1 MKIEPFVKEVLEK
14 YDFDETA
21 MWDCHGTAVIYH
33 KVLEQIATKAGI
45 IFDQPFVCSAEP
57 DNIAVCVTGSA
68 QVEMKIVGR
77 AAKLEM
83 EMVEE
88 RTEWSIGEAAPK
100 NNKNSYPWAM
110 AEKRAKDRVIL
121 KLIGLHGFVYSEQE
135 ADEFKEE
142 RPDNVKG
149 SVVKAKKAFKTFFEE
164 VAACEDTDQLDAFLI
179 ASKPLIER
187 FLIVIPEY
195 MAGGGDVPSYED
207 RINQQ
212 RINISNAKFE
222 KEQ

>member
-1 MKIEPFVKEVLEK
+1 MKIEPFVKEVLKK
-14 YDFDETA
+14 YGFDEKA

-45 IFDQPFVCSAEP
+45 EFDQPYVCCNAL
-57 DNIAVCVTGSA
+57 DNVAMCVTGRMRSTA
-68 QVEMKIVGR
+68 DTDI
-77 AAKLEM
+77 
-83 EMVEE
+83 E
-88 RTEWSIGEAAPK
+88 RYEWSIGEAAPK

-149 SVVKAKKAFKTFFEE
+149 SVVKAKAAFKTFFEE
-164 VAACEDTDQLDAFLI
+164 VAACDDTDQLDVLVG
-179 ASKPLIER
+179 ASEKLIER
-187 FLIVIPEY
+187 FHVVIPEY

-212 RINISNAKFE
+212 RINISNRKFE